1 MVQTIAT
8 SDDFQATKRKN
19 KTPDYERKLK
29 KVKGNQF
36 KKIKNNPSET
46 EKLESI
52 RLSNPNHTHNQK
64 RNRN

>member
-29 KVKGNQF
+29 KVRGNQF
-36 KKIKNNPSET
+36 KKIKKNPYET

-52 RLSNPNHTHNQK
+52 RI
-64 RNRN
+64 